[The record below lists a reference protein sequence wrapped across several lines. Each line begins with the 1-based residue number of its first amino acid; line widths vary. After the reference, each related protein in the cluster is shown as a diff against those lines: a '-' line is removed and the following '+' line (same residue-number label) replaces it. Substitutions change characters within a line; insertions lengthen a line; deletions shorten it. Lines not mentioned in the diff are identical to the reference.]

1 MLLHD
6 EGVCVDVE
14 GELLAVQGDED
25 GAGHVV
31 GNLVRDLLT
40 ERVHV
45 VVPEVVVGVVHPG
58 DGQAAPGHL
67 RLDLSS
73 PSYVMSHGHTMDKSL
88 PEPGPPRP
96 WGPGLC

>member
-6 EGVCVDVE
+6 EGMCVDVE

-31 GNLVRDLLT
+31 SNFVRDLLT

-45 VVPEVVVGVVHPG
+45 VVPYVVVGMVHPG
-58 DGQAAPGHL
+58 DGQATSGHL
-67 RLDLSS
+67 RLDL
-73 PSYVMSHGHTMDKSL
+73 
-88 PEPGPPRP
+88 
-96 WGPGLC
+96 

>member
-31 GNLVRDLLT
+31 SNLIRDLLT

-45 VVPEVVVGVVHPG
+45 VVPDVVVGVVHPG
-58 DGQAAPGHL
+58 DGQAASGHL
-67 RLDLSS
+67 RLDLTR
-73 PSYVMSHGHTMDKSL
+73 YHVNVIQWTSHHFV
-88 PEPGPPRP
+88 PEPGRPPP
-96 WGPGLC
+96 WGPGQC

>member
-45 VVPEVVVGVVHPG
+45 VVPDVVVGVVHAG

-67 RLDLSS
+67 RFDLSS
-73 PSYVMSHGHTMDKSL
+73 PSIMVTQWHSNQSV

-96 WGPGLC
+96 WEPGRC

>member
-31 GNLVRDLLT
+31 SNLIGDLLT

-45 VVPEVVVGVVHPG
+45 VVPDVVVGVVHPG
-58 DGQAAPGHL
+58 DGQAASGHL
-67 RLDLSS
+67 RLDLTR
-73 PSYVMSHGHTMDKSL
+73 YHVIVTQWTSHHSI
-88 PEPGPPRP
+88 PEPGRPPP
-96 WGPGLC
+96 WGPGQC

>member
-6 EGVCVDVE
+6 KSMCVNVE

-31 GNLVRDLLT
+31 GNLVCDLLT

-45 VVPEVVVGVVHPG
+45 VVPDVVVGVVHPG
-58 DGQAAPGHL
+58 DGQPAPGHL
-67 RLDLSS
+67 RLDL
-73 PSYVMSHGHTMDKSL
+73 T
-88 PEPGPPRP
+88 R
-96 WGPGLC
+96 

>member
-31 GNLVRDLLT
+31 SNLVCDLLT

-45 VVPEVVVGVVHPG
+45 VVPDVVVGVVHPG

-67 RLDLSS
+67 RLDLTR
-73 PSYVMSHGHTMDKSL
+73 YHVIVIKWTSHHSI
-88 PEPGPPRP
+88 PEPGRPPP
-96 WGPGLC
+96 WGPGQC